1 MKKLYYELEETN
13 NWKEGDKESNYEKR
27 KVQMTSSKAIIDK
40 VKKTK
45 KKYVKRKFPRKG
57 VDWNKIKEK

>member
-1 MKKLYYELEETN
+1 MTN
-13 NWKEGDKESNYEKR
+13 
-27 KVQMTSSKAIIDK
+27 SKAIIDK

-57 VDWNKIKEK
+57 VDWSKKREGARTEVSAPLFDMRGEDVNIS

>member
-1 MKKLYYELEETN
+1 
-13 NWKEGDKESNYEKR
+13 
-27 KVQMTSSKAIIDK
+27 MTSSKAIIDK